1 MIDIV
6 NQIEAV
12 RREVGEG
19 RIAAG
24 EGRAVRLRRTYDAPV
39 EDVWDAVTNPERIS
53 RWFLPISGDLR
64 LGGRY
69 QLEGNAGGEILACEQ
84 PRRYRV
90 TWVYGEMADAAEVSE
105 LEVRLTSATDDRTT
119 L

>member
-24 EGRAVRLRRTYDAPV
+24 EGRAGPRCPAGVAAQD
-39 EDVWDAVTNPERIS
+39 
-53 RWFLPISGDLR
+53 
-64 LGGRY
+64 GGW
-69 QLEGNAGGEILACEQ
+69 GAG
-84 PRRYRV
+84 
-90 TWVYGEMADAAEVSE
+90 
-105 LEVRLTSATDDRTT
+105 
-119 L
+119 